1 MKFLRIIAILTA
13 IAVSGFGQ
21 APSAKATSKTAPPTK
36 STKSAKTA
44 PTGNKTDAAIEQDI
58 KDRLSKSKLAADK
71 FSVTVKGG
79 VATFE
84 GKTDVVQHKGTAT
97 RMAKSAGAT
106 SVVNNIQVSDAGK
119 AKAAATLKKGKK

>member
-1 MKFLRIIAILTA
+1 MKILRIIAFLTA
-13 IAVSGFGQ
+13 IAACSFAQTPATKAPAKSTPAAPQ
-21 APSAKATSKTAPPTK
+21 ATKATPA
-36 STKSAKTA
+36 A
-44 PTGNKTDAAIEQDI
+44 GKTDAAIEQDL

-71 FSVTVKGG
+71 FTVSVKGG
-79 VATFE
+79 VATLE

-97 RMAKSAGAT
+97 RMAKAAGAT